1 MFGQLVSLNLLL
13 FMVVSSY
20 EAIQKLPR
28 EFLDKIL
35 YGTGTEAIDFEY
47 ESPAGIRKF
56 KSPFEGVIPTLERR
70 HRETKES

>member
-28 EFLDKIL
+28 EFFADPKNI
-35 YGTGTEAIDFEY
+35 
-47 ESPAGIRKF
+47 GIVPVFQNKKLHKAVF
-56 KSPFEGVIPTLERR
+56 KTV
-70 HRETKES
+70 